1 MVHGIRL
8 MLLLFAAVGF
18 GAAGAAL
25 AVARYRLLGDGEH
38 DYGLAAIAFLLGLF
52 ATLCTVAAGGLAG
65 ILAFG
70 GVIVWASYLLTGQR
84 LGLFTIE
91 THSATAAELE
101 PTEQRR

>member
-1 MVHGIRL
+1 MLHGIRL

-18 GAAGAAL
+18 AAAGAAL
-25 AVARYRLLGDGEH
+25 AVARHRFLGDGEH

-52 ATLCTVAAGGLAG
+52 ATLSTVAAGGLAG

-70 GVIVWASYLLTGQR
+70 AVIVWASYILTGQR

-91 THSATAAELE
+91 THAAPPPELE
-101 PTEQRR
+101 TTEQRR